1 MQDKNKLISFYM
13 NESIEIK
20 FIKQLKYNHK
30 TTKFSII
37 KSFKTINI
45 HLFDIC
51 IEKSKITAFIS

>member
-1 MQDKNKLISFYM
+1 M

-51 IEKSKITAFIS
+51 IEKIKITAFIS